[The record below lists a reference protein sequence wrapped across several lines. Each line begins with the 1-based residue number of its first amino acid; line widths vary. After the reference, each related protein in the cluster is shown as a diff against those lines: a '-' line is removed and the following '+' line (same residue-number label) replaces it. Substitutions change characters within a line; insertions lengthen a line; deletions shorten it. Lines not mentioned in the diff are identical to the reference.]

1 MENCCQG
8 LGKYG
13 QVLCQGQIH
22 HFLVMEFILVN
33 KNVFHVLFLLINKV
47 SVFMMI
53 VHDEYGHMGLQS
65 GLSFLLDE
73 GEECF
78 PEEGLCFWMY
88 LYFY

>member
-1 MENCCQG
+1 MEHCCQG

-13 QVLCQGQIH
+13 QVLCQGQSH

-33 KNVFHVLFLLINKV
+33 IIVFLVLFLLINKV

-65 GLSFLLDE
+65 GLSLLLED
-73 GEECF
+73 GE
-78 PEEGLCFWMY
+78 
-88 LYFY
+88 